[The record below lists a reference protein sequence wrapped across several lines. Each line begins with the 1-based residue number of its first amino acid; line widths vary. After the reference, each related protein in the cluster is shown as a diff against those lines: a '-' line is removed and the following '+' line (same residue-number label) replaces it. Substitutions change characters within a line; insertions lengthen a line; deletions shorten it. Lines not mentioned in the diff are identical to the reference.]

1 MFFVIFIILKI
12 DLNLNL
18 ILYLIEI
25 RFINFKYIILSSL
38 ISKINIFYFKMEQSI
53 KTKKMNSL
61 ELNNKNELINKKEL
75 YEEIFDKNMNN
86 FDNKNLKNMY
96 YLSSKILNQFVDFLG
111 KKKIDVSRDIVE
123 NFILYKCNNSIK
135 EYSQNIKKRNRK
147 KIGNDIRCMGRKIDG
162 NQCTRRKK
170 SGYEYCQSHLK
181 KLTNGRIDQD
191 YTPPKSKNKRGRKRK
206 VEFDPRAYDSDYLTL
221 WEDIVNNEKV
231 LIDINNNVYTFNT
244 TNPRY
249 LGKKTLDGKLIPH
262 SNNTTNTTSNNTT
275 TTNNNNTTTTSNNTT
290 TTNNNTSG
298 GDEVSQENTIDNINN
313 DNNN

>member
-1 MFFVIFIILKI
+1 
-12 DLNLNL
+12 
-18 ILYLIEI
+18 
-25 RFINFKYIILSSL
+25 
-38 ISKINIFYFKMEQSI
+38 MEQSI
-53 KTKKMNSL
+53 KTKKTNSL

-96 YLSSKILNQFVDFLG
+96 YLSSKILNQFVDFLV

-262 SNNTTNTTSNNTT
+262 TKNTNSNTT
-275 TTNNNNTTTTSNNTT
+275 TKNTSNTSNTTTNSNTT
-290 TTNNNTSG
+290 TKNTSNTSNTSD
-298 GDEVSQENTIDNINN
+298 GDEVSVDNMNN
-313 DNNN
+313 DN

>member
-1 MFFVIFIILKI
+1 
-12 DLNLNL
+12 
-18 ILYLIEI
+18 
-25 RFINFKYIILSSL
+25 
-38 ISKINIFYFKMEQSI
+38 MEQLI
-53 KTKKMNSL
+53 KTKKTNSL

-111 KKKIDVSRDIVE
+111 EKKIDVSIDIVE

-262 SNNTTNTTSNNTT
+262 INSNTSNTNTSNTNTKNTINTSN
-275 TTNNNNTTTTSNNTT
+275 TNTSNTNTSNT
-290 TTNNNTSG
+290 INTSG
-298 GDEVSQENTIDNINN
+298 VDEVS
-313 DNNN
+313 